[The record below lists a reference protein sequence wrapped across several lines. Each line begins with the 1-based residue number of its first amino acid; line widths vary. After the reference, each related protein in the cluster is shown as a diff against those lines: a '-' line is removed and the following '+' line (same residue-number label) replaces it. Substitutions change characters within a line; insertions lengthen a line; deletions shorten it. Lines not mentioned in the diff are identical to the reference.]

1 MKVDLKGEKQKKVAY
16 SAPFT
21 HRGQAEREGMYDHAW
36 RQVVKKFYR
45 NDLHGVDWDYYR
57 NAYGKFLPYINNNY
71 DFADLLSELLGEL
84 NASHTGSGYRHA
96 GGPGAASTA
105 SLGVFFDRGYKGPGV
120 RVTEVLRNGPFDK
133 ADSKVKPGSV
143 ITKINGLAVSN
154 YGQLPL
160 LLDQLAG
167 KRIRIDVKNGGA
179 ETSEVVKPIS
189 GGQLS
194 SLLYDR
200 WVEQRRHEVD
210 SLSHGRLGYVH
221 IQAMNGSSF
230 RTIYSDLFGRYN
242 DREGVVIDTRYNG
255 GGHLHEDV
263 EVLFSGKK
271 YLDQV
276 PREHIVSE
284 QPRKRWKKPSVMLV
298 AEANYSNAHGTPWV
312 YKTMGI
318 GKLVGRPVPGTM
330 TSVWWET
337 LVDPTLYFGIPIV
350 GYVDSTG
357 RYLENQQL
365 EPDYEVWMDYQR
377 LERGHDSQLEK
388 AVEVLL
394 QEADRVK
401 ASSPWPKVEEKFLK

>member
-1 MKVDLKGEKQKKVAY
+1 
-16 SAPFT
+16 
-21 HRGQAEREGMYDHAW
+21 
-36 RQVVKKFYR
+36 
-45 NDLHGVDWDYYR
+45 
-57 NAYGKFLPYINNNY
+57 
-71 DFADLLSELLGEL
+71 
-84 NASHTGSGYRHA
+84 
-96 GGPGAASTA
+96 
-105 SLGVFFDRGYKGPGV
+105 
-120 RVTEVLRNGPFDK
+120 
-133 ADSKVKPGSV
+133 
-143 ITKINGLAVSN
+143 
-154 YGQLPL
+154 
-160 LLDQLAG
+160 
-167 KRIRIDVKNGGA
+167 
-179 ETSEVVKPIS
+179 
-189 GGQLS
+189 
-194 SLLYDR
+194 
-200 WVEQRRHEVD
+200 
-210 SLSHGRLGYVH
+210 
-221 IQAMNGSSF
+221 MNGSSF